1 MNEDGSPRESFGG
14 GRLGTTHA
22 MSRRVLVDSI
32 KYLTSEFKV
41 DGFRF
46 DMMGD
51 HDAAA
56 IELAYKEAKAI
67 NPNMIMIGEG
77 WRTFQGDQGKPV
89 KPADQDWMKSTDT
102 VGVFSD
108 DIRNSLKSGFPNEGT
123 PAFITGGHNLYK
135 VFLKISKHNL
145 GILKQIRQEMWC
157 SILLHMITLPCMM

>member
-1 MNEDGSPRESFGG
+1 FMNEDGSPRESFGG

-77 WRTFQGDQGKPV
+77 WRTFQGDQGQPV

-123 PAFITGGHNLYK
+123 PAFITGGPQSLQ
-135 VFLKISKHNL
+135 
-145 GILKQIRQEMWC
+145 GIF
-157 SILLHMITLPCMM
+157 